1 MLERISIL
9 CLSLVLVSVWGCSA
23 TLRRPSAKEYY
34 QQASDSFT
42 DEDYLGASDQYQE
55 LLDQYPL
62 NPYAEEAQLKAAY
75 GLFMEENYAEAV
87 AAFKDF
93 ERAYPTSKHMPFVKY
108 FLGITN
114 YSQIRSKDRDQ
125 AVTRR
130 ADGFFQEVIDRYPES
145 AFVLEAEEKSK
156 SARDILAAHELMVAN
171 FNEKRGNLTA
181 TKARLRSL
189 IEQYSETDATVEAL
203 GRLEQILNEEGNVE
217 LAELAARAQS
227 ARRAASQAPS
237 VEPPFYSPLLGGTQG
252 GEDEVTG
259 SDGLLVAGVDPLLL
273 LVSELKKQEEAER
286 LARTEAD
293 AERLAAEKEAEQEE
307 RALDDAFDDDRSYEV
322 GDDYRE
328 VDLEAL
334 EAERAALETP
344 DIEELEF
351 DVETD
356 DIGPLELT
364 EQDVKREGV
373 LPSARDA
380 GHVSSFSDEDD
391 IDLSDDDILTLD
403 IEDDAIALEEDAEAL
418 EAAGVLDA
426 EEEAGDVVEE
436 IATVEDMTSDDE
448 VEGGAEVAEAEPVL
462 SPVEEEA
469 EDDEAVIAVEQSEP
483 VELGE
488 SEVEYAEIIDE
499 EAAASDVLTNGDVA
513 LSKRGNVSSNDR
525 ERLETFPL
533 SGREAV
539 LGIDIEEID
548 FEFEDE

>member
-1 MLERISIL
+1 MFERIWL
-9 CLSLVLVSVWGCSA
+9 LGLSLLLVGVWGCSA

-34 QQASDSFT
+34 QQATASFT

-114 YSQIRSKDRDQ
+114 YSQIRSRDRDQ

-145 AFVLEAEEKSK
+145 AFVLQAEEKSK

-181 TKARLRSL
+181 TKARLRGL

-203 GRLEQILNEEGNVE
+203 GRLEQLLNEEGNVE
-217 LAELAARAQS
+217 LADLAARAQS
-227 ARRAASQAPS
+227 ARRTNRETLNA
-237 VEPPFYSPLLGGTQG
+237 EEDSP
-252 GEDEVTG
+252 EDEATG
-259 SDGLLVAGVDPLLL
+259 SDGLLARGNVSSNRQEMLDTFPLVAGVDPLLL

-307 RALDDAFDDDRSYEV
+307 RALDDAFDADRSYEV

-351 DVETD
+351 DEETD
-356 DIGPLELT
+356 DLRPLELT
-364 EQDVKREGV
+364 
-373 LPSARDA
+373 
-380 GHVSSFSDEDD
+380 SDEDD

-403 IEDDAIALEEDAEAL
+403 VENDDFALEEDAEAL

-426 EEEAGDVVEE
+426 EEEAEGVVEE
-436 IATVEDMTSDDE
+436 IVAGEDTAIDDE
-448 VEGGAEVAEAEPVL
+448 VEVGAGVAGAEEV
-462 SPVEEEA
+462 
-469 EDDEAVIAVEQSEP
+469 EDDEVVAAVEQ
-483 VELGE
+483 GE
-488 SEVEYAEIIDE
+488 SGVEYAEIIDE
-499 EAAASDVLTNGDVA
+499 EAASSDALTNGGVA
-513 LSKRGNVSSNDR
+513 LGKRGKVSSNDR
-525 ERLETFPL
+525 EMRDTFPL

>member
-1 MLERISIL
+1 MFERIWVL
-9 CLSLVLVSVWGCSA
+9 CLSLLLVGVWGCSA

-34 QQASDSFT
+34 QQATESFT
-42 DEDYLGASDQYQE
+42 DEDYLGASDQYRE

-62 NPYAEEAQLKAAY
+62 NPYAEEAQLKTAY

-145 AFVLEAEEKSK
+145 AFVLQAEEKSK

-227 ARRAASQAPS
+227 ARRTNSEASSA
-237 VEPPFYSPLLGGTQG
+237 E
-252 GEDEVTG
+252 EDEATD
-259 SDGLLVAGVDPLLL
+259 SDGLLARGNVSSNDEMLDTSPLVAGVDPLLL

-356 DIGPLELT
+356 DLGPLELT
-364 EQDVKREGV
+364 EQDV
-373 LPSARDA
+373 
-380 GHVSSFSDEDD
+380 SDEDD
-391 IDLSDDDILTLD
+391 LDLSDDDILTLD
-403 IEDDAIALEEDAEAL
+403 IEDDAIALEEDTEAL

-426 EEEAGDVVEE
+426 EEEAKAVVEE
-436 IATVEDMTSDDE
+436 IAAVEDTTIDDE
-448 VEGGAEVAEAEPVL
+448 VASGTEVDGAEEG
-462 SPVEEEA
+462 
-469 EDDEAVIAVEQSEP
+469 EDDETVAAVELSEP
-483 VELGE
+483 G
-488 SEVEYAEIIDE
+488 VEYAEIIDE
-499 EAAASDVLTNGDVA
+499 EAASSDALTNGDVA
-513 LSKRGNVSSNDR
+513 LSA
-525 ERLETFPL
+525 
-533 SGREAV
+533 GREAV

>member
-1 MLERISIL
+1 MFARISL
-9 CLSLVLVSVWGCSA
+9 LGLSLLLVSVWGCSA
-23 TLRRPSAKEYY
+23 TLRRPSAQEYY
-34 QQASDSFT
+34 QQATASFT

-75 GLFMEENYAEAV
+75 ALFMEENYAEAV

-93 ERAYPTSKHMPFVKY
+93 ERAYPTSQHMPFVKY

-145 AFVLEAEEKSK
+145 AFVLQAEEKSK

-171 FNEKRGNLTA
+171 FNEKRGNMTA

-203 GRLEQILNEEGNVE
+203 GRLEQLLNEEGNVE

-227 ARRAASQAPS
+227 ARRAAGAAPS
-237 VEPPFYSPLLGGTQG
+237 A
-252 GEDEVTG
+252 GEDSPGEEATG

-344 DIEELEF
+344 DIAELEF
-351 DVETD
+351 DEGTD
-356 DIGPLELT
+356 DLGPLELT
-364 EQDVKREGV
+364 EQNV
-373 LPSARDA
+373 A
-380 GHVSSFSDEDD
+380 DEDD
-391 IDLSDDDILTLD
+391 LDLADGDILTLD

-426 EEEAGDVVEE
+426 EEAEDVVEE
-436 IATVEDMTSDDE
+436 TAVVEDTTIDAE
-448 VEGGAEVAEAEPVL
+448 GEGGAEVAGAEE
-462 SPVEEEA
+462 VEDGRA
-469 EDDEAVIAVEQSEP
+469 IVAVEQSEP
-483 VELGE
+483 GQSADGAEASFPQERE
-488 SEVEYAEIIDE
+488 SQVEYAERDE
-499 EAAASDVLTNGDVA
+499 PVLSPGAGEAVSAETNGDVA
-513 LSKRGNVSSNDR
+513 LSA
-525 ERLETFPL
+525 
-533 SGREAV
+533 GREAV
-539 LGIDIEEID
+539 LGIAIEEID